1 MILIKIKKM
10 LFIICLLLPVY
21 TGLAQNKINTS
32 FEYSQHQIIIRYE
45 FQGDSS
51 LQYNISVVL
60 KRTSNLDFQIKP
72 ELLSGDFGTGK
83 YANENRKIIWNLAK
97 QEEENLTG
105 DDYYFEI
112 TANEIKKSG
121 GIAWYVYVGSVLLG
135 GGAAA
140 TVLLNNKKSGP
151 TVSNTGSTLANPPA
165 RPGN

>member
-1 MILIKIKKM
+1 MRLYKTKKMILI
-10 LFIICLLLPVY
+10 ICLMIPVY

-32 FEYSQHQIIIRYE
+32 YEYSQHQIIIRYE

-51 LQYNISVVL
+51 LQYNMSVVL

-72 ELLSGDFGTGK
+72 GLLSGDYGTGK
-83 YANENRKIIWNLAK
+83 YANENRKIIWNLTK

-112 TANEIKKSG
+112 TANEIKKSS

-140 TVLLNNKKSGP
+140 AVLLNNKKNGS
-151 TVSNTGSTLANPPA
+151 TGSGTATTLANPPS